1 MTNTEN
7 KGKERRPGKG
17 VKKEFLR
24 LRKFREGFLGE
35 VGFEL
40 NFEVWVRVQPAQNH
54 QQAQERG
61 ISKGHSEARQ
71 MGPSAH
77 KA

>member
-35 VGFEL
+35 VRFEL
-40 NFEVWVRVQPAQNH
+40 NFEVWV
-54 QQAQERG
+54 
-61 ISKGHSEARQ
+61 
-71 MGPSAH
+71 
-77 KA
+77 